1 MIGRIRNNSPARNVL
16 MEAPAAVVAFIRYYL
31 RVNDKRRNWAPL
43 VVIHLDEYEAVT
55 GRAVVL
61 HDSDLYEFEIPDGY
75 DDAEFDELIRVF
87 DNTFLEDRCFIFDH
101 DWNPDPTRE
110 ED

>member
-1 MIGRIRNNSPARNVL
+1 MIGRIRDNSPARNIL
-16 MEAPAAVVAFIRYYL
+16 FEAPAEVVAFIRHYV

-43 VVIHLDEYEAVT
+43 VVIHLDDFESNA

-61 HDSDLYEFEIPDGY
+61 YGADIYEFDLPDGY
-75 DDAEFDELIRVF
+75 DPAAFDELVRVF
-87 DNTFLEDRCFIFDH
+87 DMTFLEDRCFIFDH
-101 DWNPDPTRE
+101 DWNPQPTRE